1 MHDSGTQRPRVAMIF
16 HWLLWQHALEIVER
30 LDENTRKKPL
40 IPTPGDATISG
51 TSRGWCVFGGGPTML
66 QDDGNFATEEVLVII
81 LERPHDLVPV
91 AIRGFYEVHSV
102 RGERILQ
109 RGRALPKVRV
119 GRKMRISFDDVHVR
133 MSNDLAATV
142 E

>member
-1 MHDSGTQRPRVAMIF
+1 MHDSGVHRPRVAMIF
-16 HWLLWQHALEIVER
+16 QWLLWQHALEIVER

-40 IPTPGDATISG
+40 IPTPSDATISG
-51 TSRGWCVFGGGPTML
+51 TSRGWCVFGGGPPVL
-66 QDDGNFATEEVLVII
+66 QDRDTLATEEVLVVV

-91 AIRGFYEVHSV
+91 AIRGLHEVHSV

-133 MSNDLAATV
+133 MSQDSASN
-142 E
+142 